1 MTTQRSPGL
10 FRRLAHGSLVKQIL
24 VGLVLGILLAWISK
38 PAAEAVGLLGTLF
51 VGALKAVAPILVLM
65 LVMASIANHQHGQ
78 KTNIRP
84 ILFLYLLGTFSAA
97 LVAVVFNFA
106 FPSTL
111 HLSSSAGDI
120 SPPSGIVEVM
130 RGLVM
135 SMVSNPIDALL
146 KGNYIGILVWAIG
159 LGFALRHGNETT
171 KTWSTICRMPSP
183 LW

>member
-1 MTTQRSPGL
+1 MDLKTRGGSCWSVRY
-10 FRRLAHGSLVKQIL
+10 FVRRRTESRC
-24 VGLVLGILLAWISK
+24 
-38 PAAEAVGLLGTLF
+38 
-51 VGALKAVAPILVLM
+51 PITVLM

-97 LVAVVFNFA
+97 LAAVIFSFA

-146 KGNYIGILVWAIG
+146 KV
-159 LGFALRHGNETT
+159 TT
-171 KTWSTICRMPSP
+171 SGSRCGQLASVSHCVTVTKPPKPGSTICRMPSP